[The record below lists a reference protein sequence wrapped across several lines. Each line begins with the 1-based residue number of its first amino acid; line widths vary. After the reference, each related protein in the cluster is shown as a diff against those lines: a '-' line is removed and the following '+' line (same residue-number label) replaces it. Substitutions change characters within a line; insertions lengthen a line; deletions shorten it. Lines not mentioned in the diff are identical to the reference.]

1 MSFTSWVNPLFARTM
16 TVAAIVVALLVPL
29 GQVEALVSERGVMR
43 DSAAARVAEG
53 WGGEQVIGGPLLAVP
68 VDTRERDPRND
79 KREVVSRA
87 WRYLLPAT
95 LEVSTT
101 LAPVERHSGIYRV
114 NAYTAKLSLTAR
126 FTGDS
131 LLKLVAATGN
141 STIARSEVRLLL
153 PIREL
158 RGIREITRVSW
169 NGHDLAVSPAL
180 DGLVSG
186 ISAPVALITDLAA
199 GAPADATFEFR
210 GVIAGTRNFA
220 VLPFGRTTSLRV
232 VSPWPHPSFSGAFL
246 PAHYTL
252 NDAGF
257 DSTWQVLEVN
267 RNFPQNW
274 INDAVPGATL
284 TGSAFG
290 VELYDPVDVY
300 QRNYRAIHYAV
311 LFIALTFLCLFLWEQ
326 VSKRRLHAMQYLLI
340 GLALATFYLLLIAL
354 SEHMGFGL
362 AYGVAALAQVVV
374 LGVYLVGAMR
384 ARLAGSLAA
393 AGIAGVYGAL
403 YLLVLSEQYALLL
416 GAVFL
421 FVILAAVLWIT
432 RRVDWHAMTREMVS
446 GSSS

>member
-1 MSFTSWVNPLFARTM
+1 MSFATWVNPLFARTF

-29 GQVEALVSERGVMR
+29 GQVESLVSERSVMR
-43 DSAAARVAEG
+43 DSAEARVAAG
-53 WGGEQVIGGPLLAVP
+53 WGGEQVIGGPVLAVP
-68 VDTRERDPRND
+68 VDTRERDPTDD
-79 KREVVSRA
+79 KREVVRRG

-95 LEVSTT
+95 VDASTS

-114 NAYTAKLSLTAR
+114 NAYTANVSLTAR

-131 LLKLVAATGN
+131 LLKLLAVTGN
-141 STIARSEVRLLL
+141 SAVAWSEVRLLL

-158 RGIREITRVSW
+158 RGIREITLVSW
-169 NGHDLAVSPAL
+169 NGHELAVSPAL
-180 DGLVSG
+180 DGIVSG
-186 ISAPVALITDLAA
+186 ISAPVDLSA
-199 GAPADATFEFR
+199 GAPMAATFEFR
-210 GVIAGTRNFA
+210 GVIAGTKNFA
-220 VLPFGRTTSLRV
+220 VLPFGRTTTVHIRSA
-232 VSPWPHPSFSGAFL
+232 WPHPSFSGVFL
-246 PAHYTL
+246 PARYTL
-252 NDAGF
+252 TDAGF
-257 DSTWQVLEVN
+257 DATWQVLEVN
-267 RNFPQNW
+267 RSYPQSW
-274 INDAVPGATL
+274 SDTAVSGNAL
-284 TGSAFG
+284 ASSAFG

-326 VSKRRLHAMQYLLI
+326 VAKRRLHAMQYLLI

-362 AYGVAALAQVVV
+362 AYGMAALGQVIV

-393 AGIAGVYGAL
+393 VGLASVYGAL

-421 FVILAAVLWIT
+421 FVTLAAVLWIT
-432 RRVDWHAMTREMVS
+432 RRVDWHAMTKEMAS